1 MHCPFRKDWLN
12 ELCRSS
18 KYGHMWSYNIEKL
31 YSIVSP
37 PSSSVK
43 IGKLSSSWWLLNVFP
58 NLIFYW
64 KLKFYCWQLTSLP
77 VYLIWQVHFVHFQ
90 EYSRIMSVIQ
100 VKKWAVQLTTQTLF
114 FVTSIVLPQ
123 WVGVLM
129 YTSHFNMGNI
139 KNMYRRVKM

>member
-1 MHCPFRKDWLN
+1 MHCPFRKHWLN

-18 KYGHMWSYNIEKL
+18 KYGHMWSYNIEEL
-31 YSIVSP
+31 YSIVS

-64 KLKFYCWQLTSLP
+64 KLKFHCWQLTSFP

-100 VKKWAVQLTTQTLF
+100 IKKWAVQLTTQTLF
-114 FVTSIVLPQ
+114 LMTTIVLPQ

-139 KNMYRRVKM
+139 KNMYRKVKM